1 MRGHKQRLLIGV
13 IVIAALPLLGQ
24 VPVSAARAVSSAAT
38 VAAHTPD
45 VHHAPV
51 SSHAAS
57 LSAEKLGPRASRNK
71 QPIVRRG
78 VFAPRLL
85 GTSDVNARVVGGQEA
100 QRRSPNAATHVAMPL
115 TTPPPPDTLSGFAGA
130 SQASDIHSFGTGQK
144 TGDPNEDIAVG
155 PNDIVEVV
163 NSSIVIFNRSG
174 KTLGSNDLSDFMDVG
189 PGFSASEPRVLF
201 DTATGRYWVTVAAVP
216 NSGCAAG
223 PVLIAVS
230 ASSNPLPFT
239 SWHVFALPI
248 ETSGTTYTDEPGLG
262 GDTNTIV
269 VTFDDFACNVDFLG
283 SEIDFLQKSD
293 FENGTGTNALDA
305 FTFTEFAPQPA
316 EAYTTAGFNTNYVVT
331 NESDCEVVVCANP
344 EAEVDAYQ
352 GSPEG
357 GGVFVQQYFVA
368 MTPTAVNNSTGVLPS
383 AAQPAPGP
391 ELQTN
396 DDRFLNAVLTPNGEI
411 WTADGTSCEPSGDTV
426 QRACMDFLEIT
437 VGNGG
442 STPTL
447 GLQVNNVGVDGASLF
462 YPAVAVDDAGDMIT
476 VFDKSS
482 TTMDP
487 SIMDADIPAGGT
499 TLTSFNTLHT
509 SSTYFD
515 GSDLVPGACNGLGCR
530 WGDYSGAAEDQAEN
544 GNDIWVVSGSEDDT
558 IEGPCVAHACWNTR
572 IYQLTLTGP
581 QISTMSPGFGP
592 MSGGETVTVTGH
604 DFASDTTFSAE
615 LGGGQTLPIPID
627 IISPELVT
635 FVTPPAATVSDFLDM
650 GAFDSLG
657 GGGGANLYQY
667 LSLASYVP
675 LSPFRILDTRATG
688 GGGALGPG
696 AIRFVQVSG
705 VGPTP
710 VPDDATAF
718 VLNITE
724 VNGTAASLLT
734 VYSPGPSSRPNASNL
749 NFAAHTV
756 IANLVTVATPQGG
769 AIDIYNALGTVN
781 VLVDVEGYFEPQA
794 STDYEGLFHPI
805 APFRVCDTR
814 LSSPTPFCS
823 AHGAMGPEMAM
834 AVNVTGASQI
844 PTDGTAGS
852 VVVNLTGVAGSAA
865 TYLSLFPTDSSGG
878 CQYTGSHA
886 PPFSSMN
893 LTAGAVQANR
903 VMVELGPATTG
914 GPDTSLCVYNAA
926 GTINVL
932 IDANGWFGSSTAT
945 SSPQG
950 YQYQGIESTRICDT
964 RVSMPPCP
972 AGAIGPALSRLTP
985 VAGASLIPASGSG
998 TTVVAIVANLTA
1010 VAPTATTFLTL
1021 YPANL
1026 THRPQASDVNLNAGV
1041 VLPNLVVVQIDTTG
1055 DANDGD
1061 VYLYNSAGSV
1071 NAIIDIEGWFQ

>member
-1 MRGHKQRLLIGV
+1 M
-13 IVIAALPLLGQ
+13 
-24 VPVSAARAVSSAAT
+24 
-38 VAAHTPD
+38 
-45 VHHAPV
+45 
-51 SSHAAS
+51 
-57 LSAEKLGPRASRNK
+57 
-71 QPIVRRG
+71 
-78 VFAPRLL
+78 
-85 GTSDVNARVVGGQEA
+85 
-100 QRRSPNAATHVAMPL
+100 
-115 TTPPPPDTLSGFAGA
+115 
-130 SQASDIHSFGTGQK
+130 
-144 TGDPNEDIAVG
+144 
-155 PNDIVEVV
+155 
-163 NSSIVIFNRSG
+163 
-174 KTLGSNDLSDFMDVG
+174 
-189 PGFSASEPRVLF
+189 LF

-316 EAYTTAGFNTNYVVT
+316 EAYTTAGLNTNYVVT

-476 VFDKSS
+476 VFDEFS

-724 VNGTAASLLT
+724 VNGTAVELADRLFARPEQQAERIEPELR
-734 VYSPGPSSRPNASNL
+734 GPHRHRQPCDCS
-749 NFAAHTV
+749 H
-756 IANLVTVATPQGG
+756 PQGG

-886 PPFSSMN
+886 PPF
-893 LTAGAVQANR
+893 
-903 VMVELGPATTG
+903 
-914 GPDTSLCVYNAA
+914 
-926 GTINVL
+926 
-932 IDANGWFGSSTAT
+932 
-945 SSPQG
+945 
-950 YQYQGIESTRICDT
+950 
-964 RVSMPPCP
+964 
-972 AGAIGPALSRLTP
+972 
-985 VAGASLIPASGSG
+985 
-998 TTVVAIVANLTA
+998 
-1010 VAPTATTFLTL
+1010 
-1021 YPANL
+1021 
-1026 THRPQASDVNLNAGV
+1026 RP
-1041 VLPNLVVVQIDTTG
+1041 
-1055 DANDGD
+1055 
-1061 VYLYNSAGSV
+1061 
-1071 NAIIDIEGWFQ
+1071 

>member
-1 MRGHKQRLLIGV
+1 MWC
-13 IVIAALPLLGQ
+13 
-24 VPVSAARAVSSAAT
+24 
-38 VAAHTPD
+38 
-45 VHHAPV
+45 AP
-51 SSHAAS
+51 
-57 LSAEKLGPRASRNK
+57 
-71 QPIVRRG
+71 IRR
-78 VFAPRLL
+78 R
-85 GTSDVNARVVGGQEA
+85 
-100 QRRSPNAATHVAMPL
+100 
-115 TTPPPPDTLSGFAGA
+115 
-130 SQASDIHSFGTGQK
+130 
-144 TGDPNEDIAVG
+144 
-155 PNDIVEVV
+155 
-163 NSSIVIFNRSG
+163 
-174 KTLGSNDLSDFMDVG
+174 
-189 PGFSASEPRVLF
+189 
-201 DTATGRYWVTVAAVP
+201 
-216 NSGCAAG
+216 
-223 PVLIAVS
+223 
-230 ASSNPLPFT
+230 
-239 SWHVFALPI
+239 
-248 ETSGTTYTDEPGLG
+248 
-262 GDTNTIV
+262 
-269 VTFDDFACNVDFLG
+269 
-283 SEIDFLQKSD
+283 
-293 FENGTGTNALDA
+293 
-305 FTFTEFAPQPA
+305 
-316 EAYTTAGFNTNYVVT
+316 
-331 NESDCEVVVCANP
+331 
-344 EAEVDAYQ
+344 EVDAYQ

-476 VFDKSS
+476 VFDESS

-734 VYSPGPSSRPNASNL
+734 VYSAGPSSRPNASNL

-781 VLVDVEGYFEPQA
+781 VLVDVEGYFEPEA

-852 VVVNLTGVAGSAA
+852 VVVNLTGVAGSAS

-886 PPFSSMN
+886 PPFSTIN
-893 LTAGAVQANR
+893 LPAGAVQANR

-945 SSPQG
+945 ASPP
-950 YQYQGIESTRICDT
+950 GISTRGSSRPESAT
-964 RVSMPPCP
+964 RGCRCPP
-972 AGAIGPALSRLTP
+972 ARQARS
-985 VAGASLIPASGSG
+985 
-998 TTVVAIVANLTA
+998 
-1010 VAPTATTFLTL
+1010 APRRA
-1021 YPANL
+1021 A
-1026 THRPQASDVNLNAGV
+1026 
-1041 VLPNLVVVQIDTTG
+1041 
-1055 DANDGD
+1055 
-1061 VYLYNSAGSV
+1061 
-1071 NAIIDIEGWFQ
+1071 